1 MTKEE
6 ILKLDRN
13 GLYDRYL
20 TDVILDSGSVL
31 ELVEELRQTTRY
43 ESDFVFRIYIEFS
56 KILVNFTSNEREIVI
71 KNATSMIEMATTMEV
86 WEIVSYCH
94 YMIAT
99 CNFNLGLYESCY
111 EHANKALLIE
121 EKFSMNKIKSQ
132 ALRVKA
138 MVHMRFDDEE
148 NGAAILKLA
157 LEALEE
163 TKDTDPK
170 YAVRKPSFIWLYFPI
185 LNKLKRLDEMIPIM
199 EEMEREHEND
209 PTGSRDYEYNLARL
223 YYSFTAK
230 DYAAARSYYDKLIAL
245 VGDSDS
251 RRFDIILLYCVASV
265 IDEIDESF
273 YYDVLMEGFEL
284 CKKNDFLQATY
295 FYDVVV
301 TVAQNTHRD
310 ELYRECLPLFTES
323 LKKRVIDDT
332 KARIHSFEV
341 LESNLYR
348 VNDYEEVES
357 KNIELKR
364 VAEEAIRHKNEVEE
378 MNKRIQ
384 FVHELGRK
392 LTTSL
397 DIKEVVDLIYKN
409 LKENVPLTTFFIVLA
424 DKKNH
429 LLRSLT
435 YYEWDELRPNFVIPM
450 DSENSI
456 IARCY
461 REGKPIII
469 EDLSHD
475 KSYTSQL
482 LLKIGKDAT
491 ESAIFMPLMVGD
503 EVVAVCSLQHHTPN
517 AYDAIHRSFLEELI
531 PYLAIAVNN
540 ANKSTE
546 LENEINSHKKTHEHL
561 MSANAR
567 LEMLSAIDG
576 LTQISNRRDFETRVL
591 SMLEESV
598 RREKPITILMFD
610 LDYFKTF
617 NDTYGH
623 LEGDE
628 ALKSVAR
635 IIRRRLDEVK
645 GLSARFGGEEF
656 VAACLGLNEEE
667 SIRLANNIREDL
679 YRQNIRHEKSP
690 IGRLTI
696 SIGIAIS
703 TDNTEVS
710 KSDIMRWAD
719 ISLYKAKNTGK
730 NKAVV
735 KMVVAGEEIPSGV
748 ASQIL

>member
-6 ILKLDRN
+6 ILKLDRD
-13 GLYDRYL
+13 GLYDGYL
-20 TDVILDSGSVL
+20 TDVILNPGPVL
-31 ELVEELRQTTRY
+31 ELVEELRETIRY
-43 ESDFVFRIYIEFS
+43 EGDFVFRIYVEFS
-56 KILVNFTSNEREIVI
+56 KILVYLSANDNEKVI
-71 KNATSMIEMATTMEV
+71 QNATSMIDMATTMEV

-94 YMIAT
+94 YLIAT
-99 CNFNLGLYESCY
+99 GNFALGLYESCY

-121 EKFSMNKIKSQ
+121 EKFEMNKIRSQ

-157 LEALEE
+157 MDALEE

-170 YAVRKPSFIWLYFPI
+170 YAIRKPSYIWLYFPI
-185 LNKLKRLDEMIPIM
+185 LNKLKRLEEMIPIM
-199 EEMEREHEND
+199 EEMEKVHKNNPNRKD
-209 PTGSRDYEYNLARL
+209 DYEYNLARL
-223 YYSFTAK
+223 YFSFTAN
-230 DYAAARSYYDKLIAL
+230 DYAAARRYYEKMIAL
-245 VGDSDS
+245 VGDTDS
-251 RRFDIILLYCVASV
+251 RKFDMMLLFCVASV
-265 IDEIDESF
+265 IDEIDESY
-273 YYDVLMEGFEL
+273 YYDIMMEGYEL
-284 CKKNDFLQATY
+284 CQKNDFLQATY
-295 FYDVVV
+295 FYDVVI
-301 TVAQNTHRD
+301 TVAQKTNRD

-323 LKKRVIDDT
+323 LKKRVMDDT
-332 KARIHSFEV
+332 KARIHSFKV

-424 DKKNH
+424 DKKNG

-469 EDLSHD
+469 EDLHRDETYS
-475 KSYTSQL
+475 SQL
-482 LLKIGKDAT
+482 LVKIGKDAT
-491 ESAIFMPLMVGD
+491 ESAIFTPLMVGD
-503 EVVAVCSLQHHTPN
+503 EVVAVCSLQHHTAN
-517 AYDAIHRSFLEELI
+517 AYDASHRSFLEELI

-576 LTQISNRRDFETRVL
+576 LTQILNRRDFETRVL

-598 RREKPITILMFD
+598 RTEKPITILMFD

-635 IIRRRLDEVK
+635 IIRRRLDEVN

-679 YRQNIRHEKSP
+679 YCQNIRHDKSP

-703 TDNTEVS
+703 TDNAQVA

-735 KMVVAGEEIPSGV
+735 KMVVEGEEIPSGV
-748 ASQIL
+748 ASQSL